1 MNEIRLLGKDDIE
14 IRVAQTTKDREGV
27 VKASLLLY
35 KNARVDMKI
44 MDELYGPFGWKR
56 SHKLLGDRLYC
67 IVEVWDADKKEWV
80 AKEDVGTESNTEAEK
95 GQASDSFK
103 RACVNWGIG
112 RELYTAPRIS
122 IPLDNQEYSTMQDG
136 KVRVWATFSVKE
148 IDYNKDERSIT
159 KLVLVDKFDKVRY
172 EYKDGKGQ
180 ATGAKKTTATR
191 QTGTAAPAPAPAA
204 QSSEA
209 AKLDEE
215 DKVHLK
221 WVDAIAR
228 HKKNKAGVDAKQ
240 IYQDKFHPSEI
251 EWKLLMDEVF
261 RYQLQNGI
269 SD

>member
-56 SHKLLGDRLYC
+56 SHKILGDRLYC
-67 IVEVWDADKKEWV
+67 IVEVWDAEKKEWV

-148 IDYNKDERSIT
+148 IEYNKEERSIT
-159 KLVLVDKFDKVRY
+159 KLILVDKYDKVRY
-172 EYKDGKGQ
+172 EYNNGKVQ
-180 ATGAKKTTATR
+180 AQGRPAGNKATTR
-191 QTGTAAPAPAPAA
+191 QTGTAAPAPAA
-204 QSSEA
+204 QPSEA

-228 HKKNKAGVDAKQ
+228 HKKNKAGVDADK
-240 IYQDKFHPSEI
+240 IYREKFKPSEI

-261 RYQLQNGI
+261 KYQLQNGI

>member
-67 IVEVWDADKKEWV
+67 IVEVWDAEKKEWV

-122 IPLDNQEYSTMQDG
+122 VPLEDKEYSTMQNG
-136 KVRVWATFSVKE
+136 STRVWATFSVKE
-148 IDYNKDERSIT
+148 IDYNKEERSIT
-159 KLVLVDKFDKVRY
+159 KLILVDKYDKVRY
-172 EYKDGKGQ
+172 EYNNGKVQ
-180 ATGAKKTTATR
+180 ATAAKKTTATR
-191 QTGTAAPAPAPAA
+191 QTGTAAPAPAA
-204 QSSEA
+204 QPSEA
-209 AKLDEE
+209 ARMDEE
-215 DKVHLK
+215 DAVHLR
-221 WVDAIAR
+221 WVKAIAT
-228 HKKNKAGVDAKQ
+228 HAVNKNGVKAEDA
-240 IYQDKFHPSEI
+240 YRDKFHPSEI

-261 RYQLQNGI
+261 KYQLQNGI